1 MTPPAPVLAE
11 ARFDTGAVFAAGPR
25 TAVGTEVLGPPRRG
39 RRGVHLPHRAIIHAS
54 RACGRH
60 SMISQAL
67 FFSDPSPA
75 QVGQGPYSVWKR
87 FVWPR
92 YGAKMLA
99 RMVWAAV
106 VFLLLFAT
114 PTAAFSVCPPM
125 HRLPCARQ
133 YATLLL
139 HSRQSCL
146 LMRADEGEK
155 QGSQDVTPMLRAV
168 WSATEVIGNAAAALS
183 GSGKD
188 KKRGDAGSLPVR
200 AKLTEEEALQ
210 SLRDE
215 YEREYFLSGEID
227 MSLFE
232 EDCLFSDPFAG
243 FRGKERFKNNLEN
256 LSLFIS
262 RSQAKLLKL
271 EVTQRDPLIIT
282 SRVMVKL
289 QLNLPWKPVLAWPWS
304 VEYVFSDRGLIAE
317 HNEGWEVSAR
327 EGVAQVFRMPPKSGW
342 PN

>member
-1 MTPPAPVLAE
+1 MGRRIPY
-11 ARFDTGAVFAAGPR
+11 
-25 TAVGTEVLGPPRRG
+25 VLGGNATLIVMVGALYVARRLMMG
-39 RRGVHLPHRAIIHAS
+39 HAY
-54 RACGRH
+54 
-60 SMISQAL
+60 L
-67 FFSDPSPA
+67 
-75 QVGQGPYSVWKR
+75 
-87 FVWPR
+87 
-92 YGAKMLA
+92 
-99 RMVWAAV
+99 
-106 VFLLLFAT
+106 FLLLIAT

-125 HRLPCARQ
+125 HRLPCSRQ
-133 YATLLL
+133 YATLPL
-139 HSRQSCL
+139 HSRQSGL
-146 LMRADEGEK
+146 VMRADEGEK

-168 WSATEVIGNAAAALS
+168 WSATEVLGNAAAALS
-183 GSGKD
+183 GSGKN
-188 KKRGDAGSLPVR
+188 KKRGDEGSLPVR

-215 YEREYFLSGEID
+215 YERAYFLSGEID

-256 LSLFIS
+256 LGLFIS
-262 RSQAKLLKL
+262 KSQAKLLKL